1 MTQPAEDKNNK
12 KLPKKR
18 PTALKRDLQN
28 VKRNERNTAFKSKV
42 KTAIRSLKKSISEKS
57 NAEAVKEKFNLI
69 NSLLDTGSKK
79 GIFKK
84 NKASRVKSKMHKL
97 CSKS

>member
-1 MTQPAEDKNNK
+1 MTQPAENNNGK

-57 NAEAVKEKFNLI
+57 NADAVKEKFNLI
-69 NSLLDTGSKK
+69 NSLLDKGAKK
-79 GIFKK
+79 GVFKK
-84 NKASRVKSKMHKL
+84 NKASRVKSKMQKL